1 MKKFFLIFI
10 LGLIMTINSNANSS
24 DLAVNDRFKIIETMN
39 KYAIGIDTKNYDL
52 FRSIFLDDVEVKV
65 IYDPN
70 WRGGGEVKFNGLE
83 NWVNYVE
90 EAISQYRSTQHM
102 LGNPMINFDG
112 NIAVVRTDLQATHYY
127 KDKPE
132 LSTTLW
138 GFYETHMVKDK
149 DWKIIKHTLTS
160 IGSN

>member
-10 LGLIMTINSNANSS
+10 LGLIMTTNSNANSS

-102 LGNPMINFDG
+102 LGNPMISYNGKVAIF
-112 NIAVVRTDLQATHYY
+112 RTDLRAIHYY
-127 KDKPE
+127 ADKPND
-132 LSTTLW
+132 STTFW
-138 GFYETHMVKDK
+138 GYYETHMVNNDG
-149 DWKIIKHTLTS
+149 WKIIKHTLTG

>member
-1 MKKFFLIFI
+1 
-10 LGLIMTINSNANSS
+10 MT
-24 DLAVNDRFKIIETMN
+24 LT
-39 KYAIGIDTKNYDL
+39 
-52 FRSIFLDDVEVKV
+52 
-65 IYDPN
+65 
-70 WRGGGEVKFNGLE
+70 GEEGVRVKFNGLE

-90 EAISQYRSTQHM
+90 EAISRVEAHNIY

-127 KDKPE
+127 KDDPE

-149 DWKIIKHTLTS
+149 DWKIVKHTLTS

>member
-1 MKKFFLIFI
+1 MNKFLLTLLFGFI
-10 LGLIMTINSNANSS
+10 MVINFNVQTQELDTS
-24 DLAVNDRFKIIETMN
+24 DRVKIVETMN
-39 KYAIGIDTKNYDL
+39 KYAIGIDTKDYEL
-52 FRSIFLDDVEVKV
+52 FRSIFLDDVEVTV

-127 KDKPE
+127 KDDPE

>member
-1 MKKFFLIFI
+1 MKKFFLIII
-10 LGLIMTINSNANSS
+10 LGLMMTTNSSANSN
-24 DLAVNDRFKIIETMN
+24 DLTVGDRFKIVETMN

-52 FRSIFLDDVEVKV
+52 FRSIFLNDVEVKV

-70 WRGGGEVKFNGLE
+70 WRGGGEVEFKGKE

-112 NIAVVRTDLQATHYY
+112 NIAIVRTDLQATHYY

-149 DWKIIKHTLTS
+149 GWKIIKHTLTS